1 MQYPDTKL
9 PKVGTTI
16 FTEMSQLAAEH
27 SAINLSQG
35 FPDFDGPLALLDR
48 VTYYLENGV
57 NQYAPMSGVPSL
69 RNAISVKT
77 ERLYQCKVS
86 ADTEV
91 TVTSGATEALFA
103 AIGAVVR
110 PGDEVIVFDPAYDS
124 YEPAIELNGGRAVH
138 LALRSPDFAID
149 WPQVAEALTERTRMI
164 IINSPHNPT
173 GAVLSADDL
182 DQLESLV
189 KGTDLLLL
197 SDEVYEH
204 ICFAGE
210 HQSLLR
216 RPELAKR
223 AFVVS
228 SFGKTFHTTGWKV
241 GYCIAPEQLTHEF
254 RKLHQYLT
262 FCTVHPI
269 QLALAD
275 FLNDFPEH
283 YLELPGFYQQKRDLF
298 NQLMSASRFKYTPAQ
313 GTYFQLMD
321 YSGITEQSDLS
332 DVEFARWLTT
342 EVGVA
347 AIPVSVFY
355 QTPPDQKLVRFC
367 FAKDDATLQQ
377 AAEKLC
383 KI

>member
-1 MQYPDTKL
+1 MQYPPTKL

-16 FTEMSQLAAEH
+16 FTEMSQLAAEYE
-27 SAINLSQG
+27 AINLSQG

-48 VTYYLENGV
+48 VTYYLENGF
-57 NQYAPMSGVPSL
+57 NQYAPMAGVVEL
-69 RNAISVKT
+69 RSAIALKVEK
-77 ERLYQCKVS
+77 LYGCEVNPDS
-86 ADTEV
+86 EV
-91 TVTSGATEALFA
+91 TVTSGATEALFS
-103 AIGAVVR
+103 AIGAVVCT
-110 PGDEVIVFDPAYDS
+110 GDEVIVFDPAYDS
-124 YEPAIELNGGRAVH
+124 YEPAIELNGGKAVH
-138 LALRSPDFAID
+138 LALTAPGFTID
-149 WPQVAEALTERTRMI
+149 WQQVAKAISSKTRMI
-164 IINSPHNPT
+164 ILNSPHNPT

-182 DQLESLV
+182 NQLEALV
-189 KGTDLLLL
+189 KGTDILLL

-204 ICFAGE
+204 ICFEGA

-216 RPELAKR
+216 RPSLAER

-228 SFGKTFHTTGWKV
+228 SFGKTYHTTGWKV
-241 GYCIAPEQLTHEF
+241 GYCIAPQALTTEF

-275 FLNDFPEH
+275 FVNDYPEH
-283 YLELPGFYQQKRDLF
+283 YLELPIFYSQKRDLF
-298 NQLMSASRFKYTPAQ
+298 CELMGSSRFSFVPSE

-321 YSGITEQSDLS
+321 YSKIAPEMDDLT
-332 DVEFARWLTT
+332 FARWLTT

-347 AIPVSVFY
+347 AIPISVFY
-355 QTPPDQKLVRFC
+355 ESAPEQRLIRFC
-367 FAKDDATLQQ
+367 FAKDDETLRQ